1 MWTETKNKDKKA
13 GEESDHCVIPD
24 RNFGSQI
31 GPFNF
36 GPGQIKTLTL
46 NR

>member
-1 MWTETKNKDKKA
+1 MFGEIWTGTKNKDKNA

-31 GPFNF
+31 GPFKF
-36 GPGQIKTLTL
+36 WTGPNKD
-46 NR
+46 